1 MEFKKIT
8 KKKSFK
14 QSLHEVPSF
23 LPQKSVR
30 ALRSK
35 NQKGTITEK
44 KYTEKLTTSAKD
56 TPVDT
61 SWGSVSNWYDEHLQ
75 GKKTYHET
83 IIYPGLM
90 RRLGDVRGVRIL
102 DLACGQGIFSHK
114 LALQGANVI
123 GVDLASELIDIAK
136 KVGSEKH
143 HPDFFASPSHDLYM
157 IKNATV
163 DTIIISLAL
172 QNIER
177 VKETFDECKRVL
189 KKEGRMLLVLNHPSF
204 RNPKESSWGY
214 NEREKIQYRRIDSYL
229 SESKIKIDMTPGSR
243 TDKKFT
249 YSFHRPLQF
258 YSKFLEKAGFL
269 IKRLEEWE
277 SDRESEPG
285 VRQLAENKSRKE
297 IPLFLL
303 IEAVQ

>member
-23 LPQKSVR
+23 LPQKSAR

-35 NQKGTITEK
+35 HQKDTIIEK

-102 DLACGQGIFSHK
+102 DLACGQGYFSNIFYFGMVK
-114 LALQGANVI
+114 TVI
-123 GVDLASELIDIAK
+123 
-136 KVGSEKH
+136 
-143 HPDFFASPSHDLYM
+143 
-157 IKNATV
+157 
-163 DTIIISLAL
+163 
-172 QNIER
+172 
-177 VKETFDECKRVL
+177 
-189 KKEGRMLLVLNHPSF
+189 
-204 RNPKESSWGY
+204 
-214 NEREKIQYRRIDSYL
+214 
-229 SESKIKIDMTPGSR
+229 
-243 TDKKFT
+243 
-249 YSFHRPLQF
+249 
-258 YSKFLEKAGFL
+258 
-269 IKRLEEWE
+269 
-277 SDRESEPG
+277 
-285 VRQLAENKSRKE
+285 
-297 IPLFLL
+297 
-303 IEAVQ
+303 